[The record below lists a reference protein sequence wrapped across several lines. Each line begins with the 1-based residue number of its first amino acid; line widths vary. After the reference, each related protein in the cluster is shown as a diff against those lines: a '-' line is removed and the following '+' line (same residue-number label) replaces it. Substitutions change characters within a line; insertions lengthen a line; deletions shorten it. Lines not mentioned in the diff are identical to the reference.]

1 MSRKMIDP
9 SVADELL
16 WDSLSIELRSAVE
29 RLFHVGKRVHDEL
42 DRAYARGY
50 RAGFNAQ
57 LPDDIK
63 MMVAK

>member
-1 MSRKMIDP
+1 MNDP

-29 RLFHVGKRVHDEL
+29 RLFKVPKRFHDDLE
-42 DRAYARGY
+42 RAYARGY

-57 LPDDIK
+57 LPDDVRL
-63 MMVAK
+63 MVSK